1 MDSKLYNTSLLRTVI
16 QKAVRR
22 QLPDTTIRAVAQT
35 LSQLTRQTAT
45 NKNLESLLNRQV
57 TIASEDC
64 SQANLGLLS
73 TCFHSLGAKLK
84 PINRLW
90 KPEKHGF
97 EVAVAAVLSA
107 TSTTRDA
114 AILTLQLSS
123 HTPAVKFYKDT
134 NHVANI
140 ATRLFSNDPPLDP
153 EKIALALLL
162 VNHACN
168 LGGGTAWNYWREASA
183 LADHTLERII
193 NGDDAWWATLKSNR
207 EHAIQYVSQFCAD
220 NASLALQEKDM
231 LFFAPDHHSKIVYAA
246 LIQELQILGCT
257 IPNQTSLKKVLQLQS
272 YYNVR
277 DVSARNE
284 IHSVNFT
291 KPSKFTADMAD
302 ASHGSHK
309 EWQKKV
315 LQNWPTAGL
324 IVWKTLIPKENPVGK
339 SNKKRA
345 RDTSGSSTKSSKKVQ
360 TGLKSFFKN

>member
-1 MDSKLYNTSLLRTVI
+1 MMIAHFVSTAGTVYAYRTAEEAKLANTNLSKASIVTSKGGGTERSIQSAKHLFSLYTASSKSASSTSSTSSNSSSSSTSSSPTMPTQLHLPMDSKLYNTSLLRTVI

-22 QLPDTTIRAVAQT
+22 RLPDTTIRAVAQT

-90 KPEKHGF
+90 KSEKHGF

-153 EKIALALLL
+153 EQIALALLL

-183 LADHTLERII
+183 LADHTLERNYKRRRCLVGYFKI
-193 NGDDAWWATLKSNR
+193 KS
-207 EHAIQYVSQFCAD
+207 
-220 NASLALQEKDM
+220 
-231 LFFAPDHHSKIVYAA
+231 
-246 LIQELQILGCT
+246 
-257 IPNQTSLKKVLQLQS
+257 
-272 YYNVR
+272 
-277 DVSARNE
+277 
-284 IHSVNFT
+284 
-291 KPSKFTADMAD
+291 
-302 ASHGSHK
+302 
-309 EWQKKV
+309 
-315 LQNWPTAGL
+315 
-324 IVWKTLIPKENPVGK
+324 
-339 SNKKRA
+339 
-345 RDTSGSSTKSSKKVQ
+345 
-360 TGLKSFFKN
+360 